1 MLHQQ
6 HGRGV
11 LAAKGCQTGQFADVF
26 QIQLAQRGGGVQ
38 PQADGLRR
46 GGVGRGPGID
56 GLPERG
62 KIFFLYLNASRG
74 GVAAEPRQILCT
86 VGERTVQV
94 ERVRCAPA
102 AAALALVH
110 RDDDDRAAEPLHE
123 PRRHDADNAGVP
135 ILAADDEHAVP
146 GAGGVGL
153 QRLQSSGKDLLF
165 GLLALGVDLGQA
177 FSYAGGLILVAA
189 EQQFERYRGVVHAA
203 RSVQA
208 RGQTV
213 ADRVRRDGLAAAAGA
228 LQKRM
233 QAGAHRVLQKGQT
246 LADNRAVLPHQRH
259 DVGHRTQRRQLAVH
273 FQQLGG
279 VAALERGTELE
290 RHARAAQVL
299 ERAFV
304 VGALGVD
311 NGDGVR
317 QRVARQVVIRD
328 DEVKAQLLCAGSFLD
343 GGNAV
348 VYRHDEL
355 EALGGQ
361 RFQRRACQTV
371 AGAAGRQL
379 AADVC
384 ALAGETFVQNGRGRD
399 AIDVIVTVDD
409 HEFLLFD
416 GLLDTDDSLVHI
428 GEQERVAQ
436 RFALAQQGLRSGGV
450 RAAAGGQ
457 HPAQQYAAPGPG
469 QRGFRRGVRLFQ
481 LPRRVIH
488 TV

>member
-1 MLHQQ
+1 
-6 HGRGV
+6 
-11 LAAKGCQTGQFADVF
+11 
-26 QIQLAQRGGGVQ
+26 
-38 PQADGLRR
+38 
-46 GGVGRGPGID
+46 
-56 GLPERG
+56 
-62 KIFFLYLNASRG
+62 
-74 GVAAEPRQILCT
+74 
-86 VGERTVQV
+86 
-94 ERVRCAPA
+94 
-102 AAALALVH
+102 
-110 RDDDDRAAEPLHE
+110 
-123 PRRHDADNAGVP
+123 
-135 ILAADDEHAVP
+135 
-146 GAGGVGL
+146 
-153 QRLQSSGKDLLF
+153 
-165 GLLALGVDLGQA
+165 
-177 FSYAGGLILVAA
+177 
-189 EQQFERYRGVVHAA
+189 
-203 RSVQA
+203 
-208 RGQTV
+208 
-213 ADRVRRDGLAAAAGA
+213 
-228 LQKRM
+228 M
-233 QAGAHRVLQKGQT
+233 QAGTHRVLQKGQT

-259 DVGHRTQRRQLAVH
+259 DVGHRAQRRQLAVH

-311 NGDGVR
+311 NGDGIW

-328 DEVKAQLLCAGSFLD
+328 DEVKAQLLCAGGLLD

-399 AIDVIVTVDD
+399 AINVIVTVDD
-409 HEFLLFD
+409 HELLIFD
-416 GLLDTDDSLVHI
+416 GLLDTDDSFVHI